1 MAFLPLSKR
10 VVGFGLK
17 EWDTKDDWNGAVEK
31 EEREKKGLAVI
42 KGERRMG
49 FGEKRDGRRSGV
61 SAPSLSNIA
70 VTGSDYLRFFWYP
83 MR

>member
-1 MAFLPLSKR
+1 
-10 VVGFGLK
+10 V
-17 EWDTKDDWNGAVEK
+17 
-31 EEREKKGLAVI
+31 EREKKGLAVI

-70 VTGSDYLRFFWYP
+70 VTGSDYLRFF
-83 MR
+83 